1 MVNLKKLFAAYLF
14 EWRRHR
20 AIKKAQREAN
30 LQRRKYLVLVQN
42 GKPVVVSMQGIK
54 KMIRQ
59 HRFTKGLTADT
70 ACKIAIYIAYPH
82 PKK

>member
-14 EWRRHR
+14 ERRRHR
-20 AIKKAQREAN
+20 AIKKAQREAD
-30 LQRRKYLVLVQN
+30 LQRRKYLVLVEN

-59 HRFTKGLTADT
+59 HRFTKGFTADT